1 MTTELAQLELLANV
15 DDLVARLSAWSME
28 PSAWEPIQREKLL
41 VRRTLERLEPMR
53 ARVEAPLVVATFG
66 GTGVGKSSL
75 VNALIGEEVTA
86 AGRQRPTTTLP
97 IVIAHPQTD
106 LSSYGLPWNGAADLA
121 LSRRAATF
129 VPSPP
134 SSGERVR
141 VRGPSDDVAAHSE
154 TAVSFASLAAHA
166 AVHIPKAPLTL
177 TLSPEDGGE
186 GTRPKAG
193 DATGSLQL
201 RVVRKD
207 TPLLRDVVLIDC
219 PDPDTSETETAES
232 NLARLLPLCDVLL
245 YVSTQQKYRSA
256 RVSDELL
263 EAAKCCR
270 IVFVQTHAD
279 LDEDIRDD
287 WRKQL
292 AGRFQ
297 VSDLFFVDSKR
308 ALQEQQ
314 SGIRPTGEFG
324 RLIDLL
330 LRELSAAQRVRIRRA
345 NLLGLVHEVLGHA
358 KGAISRHEPLVA
370 KLDQALVEQ
379 RRHAT
384 ERMSNKLRDEL
395 LVSRGLW
402 EQRMLGQIT
411 QLWGYSPFASV
422 LRLWH
427 SQSSLLASFALTR
440 ARTTAQMALVGLVHG
455 SRWLASSQ
463 QQHEADRRLDGLAS
477 LGLSDS
483 ELREAQIVI
492 TGYAHAAKLDR
503 PVTSASSFESLRNA
517 AASVQNEFLSDA
529 TRRIDDL
536 ILQSAQRNSHWLVR
550 AAYEVMFA
558 ELPLFLLYRVGR
570 NFFYDSFVLDRPLLD
585 TNFYIP
591 AALFLVLWA
600 GLLVMS
606 FTGRLRRGLTQHV
619 QELAREL
626 ASLKVGDGLFP
637 DLEQQVREF
646 ARERD
651 RVESFVQTVDSIRD
665 RFADASGLG
674 GLKPA

>member
-15 DDLVARLSAWSME
+15 DDLVARLSAWSAE
-28 PSAWEPIQREKLL
+28 TSAWEPVQREKLL

-75 VNALIGEEVTA
+75 VNALIGEEVTP
-86 AGRQRPTTTLP
+86 AGRQRPTTTQP
-97 IVIAHPQTD
+97 IVIAHPQT
-106 LSSYGLPWNGAADLA
+106 N
-121 LSRRAATF
+121 
-129 VPSPP
+129 
-134 SSGERVR
+134 
-141 VRGPSDDVAAHSE
+141 
-154 TAVSFASLAAHA
+154 LAAFDL
-166 AVHIPKAPLTL
+166 PLDE
-177 TLSPEDGGE
+177 LS
-186 GTRPKAG
+186 
-193 DATGSLQL
+193 
-201 RVVRKD
+201 VVRRD

-232 NLARLLPLCDVLL
+232 NLARLHRLLPFCDVLL
-245 YVSTQQKYRSA
+245 YVGTQQKYRSA

-263 EAAKCCR
+263 QAASGCR
-270 IVFVQTHAD
+270 LVFVQTHAE

-287 WRKQL
+287 WRRQL
-292 AGRFQ
+292 SPKFQ
-297 VSDLFFVDSKR
+297 VADLFFVDSKR

-314 SGIRPTGEFG
+314 SGVRPTGEFG

-345 NLLGLVHEVLGHA
+345 NLLGLVSEVLGHA
-358 KGAISRHEPLVA
+358 REAISRHEPLVT
-370 KLDQALVEQ
+370 KLEQALTQQ

-402 EQRMLGQIT
+402 EQRLLGQVT

-455 SRWLASSQ
+455 SRWLASSRQ
-463 QQHEADRRLDGLAS
+463 EQDADRRLEGLAS

-492 TGYAHAAKLDR
+492 AGYVHAAKLDR
-503 PVTSASSFESLRNA
+503 PAATASSFELLRDA

-529 TRRIDDL
+529 SRLIDDL
-536 ILQSAQRNSHWLVR
+536 ILKSATRHSHWLVR
-550 AAYEVMFA
+550 LAYEVMFA

-637 DLEQQVREF
+637 DLEQQVTEF

-651 RVESFVQTVDSIRD
+651 RVESFVQTVDAIRD
-665 RFADASGLG
+665 RFADASDLG

>member
-15 DDLVARLSAWSME
+15 DDLVARLSAWSAE
-28 PSAWEPIQREKLL
+28 SSAWEPVQREKLL

-75 VNALIGEEVTA
+75 VNALIGAEVTE

-106 LSSYGLPWNGAADLA
+106 LAAFGLPLA
-121 LSRRAATF
+121 SSTRRVATV
-129 VPSPP
+129 VP
-134 SSGERVR
+134 R
-141 VRGPSDDVAAHSE
+141 HSE
-154 TAVSFASLAAHA
+154 
-166 AVHIPKAPLTL
+166 APL

-186 GTRPKAG
+186 GTRA
-193 DATGSLQL
+193 SEL
-201 RVVRKD
+201 RVVRRD

-232 NLARLLPLCDVLL
+232 NLARLHRLLPFCDVLL

-263 EAAKCCR
+263 EAAKGCR

-292 AGRFQ
+292 TSRFL
-297 VSDLFFVDSKR
+297 VHDLFFVDSKR

-314 SGIRPTGEFG
+314 SGIQPTGEFG

-330 LRELSAAQRVRIRRA
+330 RQELSTAQRVRIRRA
-345 NLLGLVHEVLGHA
+345 NLLGLVHEVLSHA
-358 KGAISRHEPLVA
+358 KESLSKHAPLVE
-370 KLDQALVEQ
+370 KLDQALTDQ
-379 RRHAT
+379 RHRTT
-384 ERMSNKLRDEL
+384 ERMSNRLRDEL

-402 EQRMLGQIT
+402 EQRMLGQVT

-427 SQSSLLASFALTR
+427 RQSSLLASFALTR

-455 SRWLASSQ
+455 SRWLTSTQ
-463 QQHEADRRLDGLAS
+463 QEHDADRRLEGLSS
-477 LGLSDS
+477 LGLSDA

-492 TGYAHAAKLDR
+492 SGYAHAAKLDR
-503 PVTSASSFESLRNA
+503 PTTDSSSFESLRHA
-517 AASVQNEFLSDA
+517 AASVQSEFLSDA
-529 TRRIDDL
+529 ARLIDDL
-536 ILQSAQRNSHWLVR
+536 ILQSAKRNSHWLVR
-550 AAYEVMFA
+550 AVYEVMFA

-570 NFFYDSFVLDRPLLD
+570 NFFYDSFVLERPLLD

-606 FTGRLRRGLTQHV
+606 FTGRLRRGLTQRV
-619 QELAREL
+619 WELAREL
-626 ASLKVGDGLFP
+626 ASLKVGGGLFP
-637 DLEQQVREF
+637 ELERQVREF
-646 ARERD
+646 AHERD
-651 RVESFVQTVDSIRD
+651 RVESFAQTVDSIRD
-665 RFADASGLG
+665 RFADASHLG

>member
-15 DDLVARLSAWSME
+15 DDLVARLSAWSAK
-28 PSAWEPIQREKLL
+28 PSAWEPVQREKLL

-53 ARVEAPLVVATFG
+53 ARVESPLVVATFG

-75 VNALIGEEVTA
+75 VNALVGEEVTA
-86 AGRQRPTTTLP
+86 VGRQRPTTTQP
-97 IVIAHPQTD
+97 IVIAHLQTD
-106 LSSYGLPWNGAADLA
+106 LAAFDLPLD
-121 LSRRAATF
+121 
-129 VPSPP
+129 
-134 SSGERVR
+134 E
-141 VRGPSDDVAAHSE
+141 
-154 TAVSFASLAAHA
+154 
-166 AVHIPKAPLTL
+166 
-177 TLSPEDGGE
+177 
-186 GTRPKAG
+186 
-193 DATGSLQL
+193 L

-232 NLARLLPLCDVLL
+232 NLARLHRLLPFCDVLL

-256 RVSDELL
+256 CVSDELL
-263 EAAKCCR
+263 EAAKGCR

-292 AGRFQ
+292 TSRFQ
-297 VSDLFFVDSKR
+297 VNDLFFVDSKH

-345 NLLGLVHEVLGHA
+345 NLLGLVSEVLGHA
-358 KGAISRHEPLVA
+358 KESLARHEPLVT

-379 RRHAT
+379 RHRAT

-402 EQRMLGQIT
+402 EQRMLGQVT

-492 TGYAHAAKLDR
+492 AGYAHAAKLDR
-503 PVTSASSFESLRNA
+503 PAASASSFELLRDA

-529 TRRIDDL
+529 ARRIDDL

-550 AAYEVMFA
+550 TVYEVMFA
-558 ELPLFLLYRVGR
+558 ELPLFLLYRVGK

-626 ASLKVGDGLFP
+626 ATLKVGDGLFP
-637 DLEQQVREF
+637 ELEQQVREF
-646 ARERD
+646 SRERD
-651 RVESFVQTVDSIRD
+651 RVESFVQTVDSIRN
-665 RFADASGLG
+665 RFADASDLG
-674 GLKPA
+674 ELKPA